1 MNEQTISRDQELMFR
16 EVKRGL
22 TQQKKQLP
30 SKYFYDERGSMLFD
44 QITREPEY
52 YPTRCELSIMENFI
66 SDMAEVIGPQAQ
78 LVEFGSGNSFKT
90 RLLLQHLPSIASYI
104 PIDISREYLMEAAD
118 KLKDEFPNIAI
129 HPLPADYTNSLNLPE
144 LDLSAKKRITYFPGS
159 TIGNFHPQE
168 ARGFLQK
175 NAEIT
180 QPNGG
185 LLIGVD
191 LKKDSQIMEKAYNDA
206 EGITAAFNLNMLRH
220 INSALDAN
228 FDLNQFEHLAFYNS
242 DEGRIEMHLRS
253 LYDQTVTI
261 DDLQV
266 EFEAGETIHTENSY
280 KYTLEEF
287 SQLAAPWFSV
297 EEVWTDENGYFSV
310 QFLKTTFGKKK

>member
-1 MNEQTISRDQELMFR
+1 MNEQTISREQELMFR
-16 EVKRGL
+16 DVKKGL
-22 TQQKKQLP
+22 TQPQKQLP

-52 YPTRCELSIMENFI
+52 YPTRCELSIMENNI
-66 SDMAEVIGPQAQ
+66 NNIADVIGPRAQ

-90 RLLLQHLPSIASYI
+90 RLLLQHLSSLSSYI
-104 PIDISREYLMEAAD
+104 PIDISRQYLMEAAGN
-118 KLKDEFPNIAI
+118 LKDEFPNISI
-129 HPLPADYTNSLNLPE
+129 HPLAADYTNSLNLPD
-144 LDLSAKKRITYFPGS
+144 LDSSAKRRITYFPGS
-159 TIGNFHPQE
+159 TIGNFHPQQ
-168 ARGFLQK
+168 AREFLQK
-175 NAEIT
+175 NSEIT
-180 QPNGG
+180 QPDGG

-191 LKKDSQIMEKAYNDA
+191 LKKAPKILEKAYNDA

-220 INSALDAN
+220 INRVLDAD
-228 FDLNQFEHLAFYNS
+228 FDLNQFEHLAFYNP
-242 DEGRIEMHLRS
+242 DEGRIEMHLRA
-253 LYDQTVTI
+253 LCDQIVTVE
-261 DDLQV
+261 DLRV

-310 QFLKTTFGKKK
+310 QFLKQCL